1 MLLLC
6 ADTPHGNLIFSFSFS
21 PTHIHTPRCLPLQVI
36 FREYSFSSQSARSES
51 EEKGRFLKNSVAVL
65 ARVDIWMFLRVGEK
79 EKEKIT

>member
-1 MLLLC
+1 MRGHTARKPNFFLFF
-6 ADTPHGNLIFSFSFS
+6 FSYTYTHTQMFTLASNFSRILFFFAE
-21 PTHIHTPRCLPLQVI
+21 R
-36 FREYSFSSQSARSES
+36 ARSES